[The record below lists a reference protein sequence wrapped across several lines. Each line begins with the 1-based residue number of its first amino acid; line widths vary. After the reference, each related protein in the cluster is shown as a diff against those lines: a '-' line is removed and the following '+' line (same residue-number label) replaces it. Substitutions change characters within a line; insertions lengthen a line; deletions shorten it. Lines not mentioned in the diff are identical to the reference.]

1 VIMQHEL
8 EYELARKNYRLTS
21 TLVMKGENSEVTAMS
36 KLVGLPLG
44 IFAKL
49 VMLGKINSIG
59 VNIPIMKEVYE
70 PVLDELKDYG
80 VIFKEKEEIIK

>member
-1 VIMQHEL
+1 
-8 EYELARKNYRLTS
+8 
-21 TLVMKGENSEVTAMS
+21 
-36 KLVGLPLG
+36 
-44 IFAKL
+44 
-49 VMLGKINSIG
+49 MLGKINSIG